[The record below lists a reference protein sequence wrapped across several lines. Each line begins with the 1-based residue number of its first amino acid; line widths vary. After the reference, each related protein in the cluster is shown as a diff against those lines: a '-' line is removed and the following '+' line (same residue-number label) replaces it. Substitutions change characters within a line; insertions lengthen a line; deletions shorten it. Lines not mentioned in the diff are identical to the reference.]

1 MRIKS
6 GGQSDTDPKV
16 YRELNAVWKKHIDLY
31 QISLTAYIHEQ
42 SSSGMSD
49 LLFAEKVGSPS
60 YVVPID
66 YSAYENIDF

>member
-1 MRIKS
+1 MMLKRH
-6 GGQSDTDPKV
+6 
-16 YRELNAVWKKHIDLY
+16 ACM
-31 QISLTAYIHEQ
+31 LTYVQRLHTKNIHEQ